1 MNAKT
6 TDRFMGSVI
15 DLPGT
20 PYRIAKLDDI
30 NWAIVRDWIIPAV
43 NEKTGKP
50 NATAGEQRSE
60 NLSYHPTLG
69 KACKY
74 LAGHL
79 ADEGEAG
86 SEDLIDT
93 LETYANRLRRI
104 GQEIEDAVNE
114 YTGEGKA
121 RVAV

>member
-1 MNAKT
+1 MNTKT

-15 DLPGT
+15 ELPGT
-20 PYRIAKLDDI
+20 PYRIAKLDDL
-30 NWAIVRDWIIPAV
+30 NWCIQRLYTVPAT
-43 NEKTGKP
+43 NAKTGKP
-50 NATAGEQRSE
+50 NATAGAEGCE

-79 ADEGEAG
+79 ADEGESG
-86 SEDLIDT
+86 SDDLIDT

-121 RVAV
+121 RVVK